1 MTDVRQEIRMK
12 GEMPF
17 VEEISRDFS
26 LRLGVGIDAVHVS
39 NAVIDGVDFR
49 QERKLY
55 LTHTTL
61 EDIDG
66 RIRQQRE
73 AYPELIYQH
82 HRWGIRF
89 DFCVERTGML
99 AVFSTAVLRSGK
111 IRASKSNMALGV
123 VSHQVERSC
132 VLMHKAHG
140 W

>member
-99 AVFSTAVLRSGK
+99 AVFSTAVLRLGK
-111 IRASKSNMALGV
+111 IKHPNQIWLW
-123 VSHQVERSC
+123 
-132 VLMHKAHG
+132 G
-140 W
+140 WFPTPRPGPEF

>member
-1 MTDVRQEIRMK
+1 M
-12 GEMPF
+12 
-17 VEEISRDFS
+17 EEISRDFS

-89 DFCVERTGML
+89 DFAWNARECL
-99 AVFSTAVLRSGK
+99 LYFQLP
-111 IRASKSNMALGV
+111 
-123 VSHQVERSC
+123 H
-132 VLMHKAHG
+132 
-140 W
+140 